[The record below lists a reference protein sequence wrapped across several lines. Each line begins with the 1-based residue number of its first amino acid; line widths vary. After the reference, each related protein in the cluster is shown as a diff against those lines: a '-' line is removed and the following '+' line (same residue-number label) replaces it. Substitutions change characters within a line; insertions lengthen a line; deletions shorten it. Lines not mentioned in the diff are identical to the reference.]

1 MDRARIES
9 KARELQIKIWRE
21 KESLFPM
28 GVPKPLGMLEPEIA
42 AKVLGYSYQAEGP
55 LGTWGQGRDRFEIAG
70 MLDRQRRLIAV
81 STNPEYPTR
90 RFTGAH
96 EIGHIA
102 LDHKGT
108 VMHRDR
114 PIFQLETAS
123 RDQFEQEADYFAA
136 CFLAPD
142 RLVNEEFQKRFCS
155 KPPLPLTDAV
165 AFHLCGESAHAL
177 MRAGPNSFKFAA
189 EVASARTFNT
199 QHFKSLAEVFCI
211 SVGAMA
217 IRLRELKLV
226 ED

>member
-1 MDRARIES
+1 MPLFNKFTPLAEGSLRDRLFALARRTNFPTRSIDVMDGS
-9 KARELQIKIWRE
+9 KRSRHSNAFFTGFGRFRKVV
-21 KESLFPM
+21 LFDTL
-28 GVPKPLGMLEPEIA
+28 VAQLTEPELEA
-42 AKVLGYSYQAEGP
+42 VL
-55 LGTWGQGRDRFEIAG
+55 
-70 MLDRQRRLIAV
+70 
-81 STNPEYPTR
+81 
-90 RFTGAH
+90 AH

-189 EVASARTFNT
+189 AVASARTFNT